1 MKSLLILVLALSAG
15 VFATNAPNQIF
26 NTSLAVTV
34 RDELGNTQ
42 DSVKV
47 RLFLK
52 EDDFTKE
59 VNSVAEAATDKKG
72 VCHFKKL
79 KPQSYFILA
88 RKGDKDN
95 TGGGEKVGKLE
106 NGKFNKVTIIIQ

>member
-1 MKSLLILVLALSAG
+1 MKSLLVFFLALSAG
-15 VFATNAPNQIF
+15 VFSAFAPHQIF

-34 RDELGNTQ
+34 RDDLGNTV

-47 RLFLK
+47 QLFLK
-52 EDDFTKE
+52 EADFTKE
-59 VNSVAEAATDKKG
+59 VNSIAEATTDKKG

-79 KPQSYFILA
+79 KPESYYILA

-95 TGGGEKVGKLE
+95 TGGGEKIGKLE
-106 NGKFNKVTIIIQ
+106 NGKFNKITIIIQ